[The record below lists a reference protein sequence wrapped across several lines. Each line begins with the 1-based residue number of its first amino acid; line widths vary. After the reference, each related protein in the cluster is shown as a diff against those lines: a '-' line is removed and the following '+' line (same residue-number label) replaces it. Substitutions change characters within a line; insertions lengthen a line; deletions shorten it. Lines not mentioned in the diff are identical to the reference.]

1 MPEHLALAKSSI
13 PFITIR
19 EHTNLLIKCL
29 DNFIK
34 LYPNFLSDKDK
45 MILRYAA
52 ELHDIG
58 KYSIKFQNKLYKRL
72 NLDLL
77 EDPIPGYIEIPHEV
91 LSLLAVNEDIL
102 DRDGYRNDD
111 KIILYNCIGFS
122 HVRDFFNIGPD
133 EENYLKEICRLD
145 LNQNLQLVQK
155 DFPCVKEFKY
165 TNKIRK
171 YFGLNNIHRMYNTN
185 KDLFYRYIKIKGLL
199 NRLDYAASAMFD
211 SIEISPKDDK
221 TGLYLYEI
229 IKKAYPQ
236 LRDIQNFMY
245 NNSDKNLVVIGST
258 GIGKTEACCLWMKE
272 DKMFYTLPLKV
283 AINAIYERLSI
294 EDPRGYDYG
303 YGYKKATLIH
313 SDMIGYYMNLIK
325 NKDDLY
331 VKITEA
337 KQFQSPLSV
346 STVDQLFTFVFKYQG
361 FEVPLSTLAYS
372 KVVIDELQMYD
383 AEIVA
388 YLLYGL
394 KMITDMGGKF
404 SIVTATL
411 PKIFTIFLEDLKIPF
426 TQAPK
431 VYKRLKSD
439 GSDFL
444 QHRIMLEDYFN
455 IDEIIKEGKL
465 KKVLVVVNT
474 VQKAQELYE
483 KISNRI
489 NLTGEKIEIIRILH
503 KRYINKHRKE
513 LEKDILSFAHKKRLD
528 NRPGIW
534 ICTQIVEASLDVDF
548 DVLYTE
554 LCSIDSLLQRFG
566 RVFRHREYTE
576 SLPNIHICMKE
587 VSGVVNGDISREIMY
602 YTKKSLEKFF
612 ISKNTGNGVLLTEE
626 DKQYLIDYVYDP
638 SLNKAILKSEY
649 YKTIEN
655 RLNYLKGI
663 MPYFIDKNEAKEMF
677 RNIFNYNAIPR
688 EIYDTLIKDGT
699 IERWKKDIQNGRK
712 LEVIEEIKDYIVPL
726 PEKAMKKG
734 LLIEFPNKNEFKHS
748 LDDVYICTAHYYY
761 DEEEHTGQG
770 LVID

>member
-1 MPEHLALAKSSI
+1 
-13 PFITIR
+13 
-19 EHTNLLIKCL
+19 
-29 DNFIK
+29 
-34 LYPNFLSDKDK
+34 
-45 MILRYAA
+45 
-52 ELHDIG
+52 
-58 KYSIKFQNKLYKRL
+58 
-72 NLDLL
+72 
-77 EDPIPGYIEIPHEV
+77 PGYIEIPHEV

-431 VYKRLKSD
+431 VYKRLK
-439 GSDFL
+439 
-444 QHRIMLEDYFN
+444 
-455 IDEIIKEGKL
+455 
-465 KKVLVVVNT
+465 
-474 VQKAQELYE
+474 
-483 KISNRI
+483 
-489 NLTGEKIEIIRILH
+489 
-503 KRYINKHRKE
+503 
-513 LEKDILSFAHKKRLD
+513 
-528 NRPGIW
+528 
-534 ICTQIVEASLDVDF
+534 
-548 DVLYTE
+548 
-554 LCSIDSLLQRFG
+554 
-566 RVFRHREYTE
+566 
-576 SLPNIHICMKE
+576 
-587 VSGVVNGDISREIMY
+587 
-602 YTKKSLEKFF
+602 
-612 ISKNTGNGVLLTEE
+612 
-626 DKQYLIDYVYDP
+626 
-638 SLNKAILKSEY
+638 
-649 YKTIEN
+649 
-655 RLNYLKGI
+655 
-663 MPYFIDKNEAKEMF
+663 NEAKEMF